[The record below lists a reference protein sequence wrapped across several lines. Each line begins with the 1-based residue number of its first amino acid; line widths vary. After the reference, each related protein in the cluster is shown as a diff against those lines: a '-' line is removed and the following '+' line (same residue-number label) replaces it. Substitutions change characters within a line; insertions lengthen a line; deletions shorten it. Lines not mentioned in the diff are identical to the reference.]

1 MSEIDN
7 IVKQLVDETE
17 IRRVV
22 DGIDLATDAKAWE
35 LCRSYFTDEI
45 LADFTLLAGRR
56 TGLDARRRP
65 RKRVENEPLSREA
78 QPPHAYEPQDLARR
92 RPGQVFSKGYALNIL
107 ERDTGSDLWEV
118 WGEYTHTLERTA
130 DGWKCSGIT
139 FLVTHARGNEM
150 ARQFV
155 PDSGS
160 ALQQFSL
167 SACCSLGTD
176 TRSG

>member
-1 MSEIDN
+1 LSEIDN

-56 TGLDARRRP
+56 TGLDVRRRP

-92 RPGQVFSKGYALNIL
+92 RPG
-107 ERDTGSDLWEV
+107 
-118 WGEYTHTLERTA
+118 
-130 DGWKCSGIT
+130 
-139 FLVTHARGNEM
+139 RG
-150 ARQFV
+150 
-155 PDSGS
+155 
-160 ALQQFSL
+160 LH
-167 SACCSLGTD
+167 
-176 TRSG
+176 